1 MSNCKLQCHRVGS
14 RPCFVLWTIGV
25 QKHHGVRSGW
35 CSSRIFTPEPCPTSL
50 FWGCIW
56 CTMMSHWHDP
66 NICPDDVSLHS
77 DLLNSIRKNRRISAP
92 LKMNNPG
99 RLAASVYLRAV
110 HIEPPV
116 ADEVLLVEDR
126 PVGAEEAVLGESTAT
141 IIAAYVER
149 LALGLRIGVV
159 AFTKCANVCWD
170 REVGCKHLGCSPR
183 RQNWCREVERIL
195 GNQRPLSQEL
205 IPLKNRDEIIYNN
218 RKDFFI
224 G

>member
-1 MSNCKLQCHRVGS
+1 MSWMILKSLFLELLSQLIIVDYYLRLIRS
-14 RPCFVLWTIGV
+14 QGV
-25 QKHHGVRSGW
+25 SL
-35 CSSRIFTPEPCPTSL
+35 SSDLVIETPEILC
-50 FWGCIW
+50 G
-56 CTMMSHWHDP
+56 
-66 NICPDDVSLHS
+66 
-77 DLLNSIRKNRRISAP
+77 
-92 LKMNNPG
+92 G
-99 RLAASVYLRAV
+99 AV
-110 HIEPPV
+110 EVEPPV
-116 ADEVLLVEDR
+116 ADEVVLVEES

-149 LALGLRIGVV
+149 LALRLRIGVV